1 MQYDDYQDYSN
12 YDDLVDKLTIKLKKE
27 ISENQPKP
35 KLKIKSGLIG
45 VDILQQINKLGER

>member
-1 MQYDDYQDYSN
+1 MTYDDY
-12 YDDLVDKLTIKLKKE
+12 DDRFGYAELVDKLKIKLEKE